1 MWYSLY
7 FLVIIVISCCWQM
20 RWYIALQTWM
30 RCILLSE
37 KSSQNRIRCLKTPD
51 RKRQKKIRNLARSS
65 KNRLWILKAGPWM
78 NILNTSSIFVFG
90 FNLCMWAH
98 LPDDPT
104 HWCYLPSYVDLPGW
118 RVRRSTANLDRV
130 SHLEAGDRKSTFKL
144 WNTASGRRAVLGQKP
159 CFAPPL
165 SIGLQQGEGSSPSGT
180 PYSPCK
186 EQQTAV
192 IRSSL
197 ADLAPTWIWSS
208 HMVRALE
215 KKLKICS
222 NCFPAGV
229 YFLPAD
235 KRDLLYKHTHPF
247 ADKVK

>member
-1 MWYSLY
+1 
-7 FLVIIVISCCWQM
+7 
-20 RWYIALQTWM
+20 
-30 RCILLSE
+30 
-37 KSSQNRIRCLKTPD
+37 
-51 RKRQKKIRNLARSS
+51 
-65 KNRLWILKAGPWM
+65 M

-222 NCFPAGV
+222 NCFLAGV

-247 ADKVK
+247 ADKVKQANLWQQFKFVWHCS